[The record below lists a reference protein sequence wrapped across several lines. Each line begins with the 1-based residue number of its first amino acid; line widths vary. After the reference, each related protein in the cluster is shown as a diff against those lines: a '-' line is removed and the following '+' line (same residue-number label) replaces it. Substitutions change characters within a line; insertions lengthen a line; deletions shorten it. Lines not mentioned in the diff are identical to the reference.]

1 MWSLH
6 AEQTCEIEDADSL
19 ATRGLAYVTDGQG
32 DPCGTADDNF
42 KLYASSNRD
51 NNQETDCELTCLAGK
66 YLAVTPKMSC
76 GDGANLTTAS
86 GTPSYTACERT
97 WCITNRSHNVIV
109 CRIGDVLW

>member
-6 AEQTCEIEDADSL
+6 AEQTCEIENPQSL
-19 ATRGLAYVTDGQG
+19 AARGLAYVTDGQG

-51 NNQETDCELTCLAGK
+51 DNQETDCELTCLAGK
-66 YLAVTPKMSC
+66 YLAVTPKMTC
-76 GDGANLTTAS
+76 GDGANHTTES
-86 GTPSYTACERT
+86 GTPRYTACART

-109 CRIGDVLW
+109 CRIGDLLW